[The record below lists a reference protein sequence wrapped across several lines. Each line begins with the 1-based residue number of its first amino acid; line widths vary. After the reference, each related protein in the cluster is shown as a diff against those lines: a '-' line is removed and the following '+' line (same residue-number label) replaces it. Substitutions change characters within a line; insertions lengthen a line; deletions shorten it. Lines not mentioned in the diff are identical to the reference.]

1 MHKCPIM
8 NEWST
13 ICNFRHSLLQASKKV
28 HDLAAVIPKLKSRK
42 KRLLVKK
49 QEETMGANHS
59 SYKFQNISEIEEDS
73 RLLGKKGIRLKV
85 YTTSM
90 ILVWGL
96 GPVVRK
102 EDSAIHRI
110 VIFSNFFKM
119 VHLLI

>member
-1 MHKCPIM
+1 M
-8 NEWST
+8 
-13 ICNFRHSLLQASKKV
+13 

-85 YTTSM
+85 YTTTM
-90 ILVWGL
+90 IFLVWGL

-102 EDSAIHRI
+102 VDSAIHRI
-110 VIFSNFFKM
+110 GIFSNFLKWF
-119 VHLLI
+119 IY